1 MKKYAAAI
9 MAAAL
14 VCLLSVQ
21 IGPVTGTPSAYPQN
35 FHGIGFPRPICI
47 SEDSIAQIWEK
58 W

>member
-1 MKKYAAAI
+1 